1 MHVHMTRRGTIS
13 TTAVL
18 FEHQNTDIIRV
29 YNNISLIFLSS
40 TIYAHFKHTQ
50 KLKETVFDI

>member
-1 MHVHMTRRGTIS
+1 MTRRGTIS